1 MASLRQRAFRFCKE
15 WIDNA
20 LQLPANRIAIEICRR
35 YSPKPSHP
43 SYDVLAVEEGLS
55 QLTEKPMLI
64 CWGEQDFCFTPNF
77 RKEWQHRFP
86 DAEVHAW
93 DDVGHYVI
101 EDVPER
107 LVETMTTWLQD

>member
-1 MASLRQRAFRFCKE
+1 MPYNSWGQSHCNITF
-15 WIDNA
+15 
-20 LQLPANRIAIEICRR
+20 CRR
-35 YSPKPSHP
+35 YSLETFTP
-43 SYDVLAVEEGLS
+43 SYDALLAVEEGLS

-64 CWGEQDFCFTPNF
+64 CWGEKDFCFTIAF
-77 RKEWQHRFP
+77 DKWERRFP

-107 LVETMTTWLQD
+107 LVETMTTWLKD